1 MKRITLAAALL
12 ALTFSTSVNAQDV
25 DQRDRLRLG
34 LKGGLNFSSLIQ
46 DEYPNYE
53 VNHKLGY
60 VGGAYLSIPL
70 TTFLGI
76 QPEVLVSQK
85 GFSSS
90 NSNFFGGTYTFNR
103 TTTYLDI
110 PLMIQLKPSQLIT
123 IVGGIQYSYLL
134 SKKDEISGN
143 SVIISDQVTYDNQ
156 DITKNILGVVGGID
170 INIKHFMVFGRY
182 NLDLRRNNGDGTSS
196 VPRYKNQVFQ
206 VGVGLVF

>member
-46 DEYPNYE
+46 DDYPNYE

-110 PLMIQLKPSQLIT
+110 PLMVQLKPSQFIT

-134 SKKDEISGN
+134 SKKDEITGN